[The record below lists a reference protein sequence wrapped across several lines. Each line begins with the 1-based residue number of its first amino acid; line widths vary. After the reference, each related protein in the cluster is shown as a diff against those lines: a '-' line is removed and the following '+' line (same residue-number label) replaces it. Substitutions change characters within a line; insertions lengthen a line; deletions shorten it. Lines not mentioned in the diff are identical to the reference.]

1 MRWKPCPADNKD
13 TLDGA
18 TDHAPADATAA
29 DKLAVLRSQLAR
41 LTSAGTVARREAGG
55 GRPPLMPLGLTHVDR
70 HLGGGLAR
78 DALHEIAGLGV
89 DREQA
94 TLPAFLA
101 LQLIRPYLT
110 QHRNGG
116 ACLWISPHQDLYAPG
131 LLDGRGLRDGG
142 IDPARLVLVAT
153 RNDQETLWAMEE
165 ALRADGVAFVIG
177 EIDQLDL
184 TASRR
189 LQLAAESHGRTAVAL
204 RRQRKADPGQRGQA
218 PIAAATRWLIRP
230 LPGLRSS
237 QPGQSLLR
245 PGQTLVRP
253 GLGNPCW
260 RLDLWRQRNGP
271 AGSWDITLQDRELRH
286 VEQATRSLQTLS
298 VGLAAALA
306 DRPLAPAAN
315 QQQDRLA
322 ATG

>member
-1 MRWKPCPADNKD
+1 MEWTPHPADSQDARGNP
-13 TLDGA
+13 
-18 TDHAPADATAA
+18 APADETAA
-29 DKLAVLRSQLAR
+29 AKLAALRGQLAR
-41 LTSAGTVARREAGG
+41 LTSGGIVARREAGG

-78 DALHEIAGLGV
+78 DALHEIAGLGF

-94 TLPAFLA
+94 TLPAFFA
-101 LQLIRPYLT
+101 LQLIRPHLT
-110 QHRNGG
+110 QHRNSG

-131 LLDGRGLRDGG
+131 LVGG
-142 IDPARLVLVAT
+142 DLDPARLVLVAT
-153 RNDQETLWAMEE
+153 RNDQDTLWAMEE

-177 EIDQLDL
+177 ELDQLDL

-189 LQLAAESHGRTAVAL
+189 LQLAAESHGRTALVL
-204 RRQRKADPGQRGQA
+204 RRQRKADPTQRRQQA
-218 PIAAATRWLIRP
+218 PIAAATRWLILP
-230 LPGLRSS
+230 QPGLRSFRS
-237 QPGQSLLR
+237 GQSLF
-245 PGQTLVRP
+245 RP
-253 GLGNPCW
+253 GLGDPCW

-298 VGLAAALA
+298 GALAAALA

-322 ATG
+322 ALG